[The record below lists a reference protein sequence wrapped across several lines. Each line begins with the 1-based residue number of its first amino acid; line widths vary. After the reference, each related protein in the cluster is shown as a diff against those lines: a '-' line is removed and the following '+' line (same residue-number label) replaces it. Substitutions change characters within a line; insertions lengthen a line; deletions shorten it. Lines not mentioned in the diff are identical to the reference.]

1 MKIEKFKVLLYLK
14 KSGMD
19 KNGKAPIMGRITVN
33 RTMAQFSCK
42 LSCTPSLWNPRAS
55 RLEGKSKEAVE
66 TNKDIELLLLSIQK
80 AFDVLV
86 EKSTDLPIS
95 TIRDDT
101 RSPASLR
108 WRQVCRCRPSARCSV
123 T

>member
-14 KSGMD
+14 KSGMG

-66 TNKDIELLLLSIQK
+66 TICKMLGHQDVKMTQRYARVTQKKLFEDMDKFIAATEKDFILAL
-80 AFDVLV
+80 
-86 EKSTDLPIS
+86 
-95 TIRDDT
+95 
-101 RSPASLR
+101 
-108 WRQVCRCRPSARCSV
+108 
-123 T
+123 